1 MNGMIVLFREWMGS
15 GVPSGLQNQYE
26 ELRASWVGSI
36 PTHSRQYEF
45 KCLTNTDLAPISA
58 VFARFFIFD
67 SVKIYMSKYLTSWST
82 VSRVLLSVI

>member
-36 PTHSRQYEF
+36 PTHSRQY
-45 KCLTNTDLAPISA
+45 DYY
-58 VFARFFIFD
+58 VR
-67 SVKIYMSKYLTSWST
+67 
-82 VSRVLLSVI
+82 